1 MHLRKINPI
10 VPGRFLQLPHIF
22 PNSTLESAFTL
33 YNGQDDSYTPSMG
46 GGGTTAVAGLNKKFY
61 FESEGANVV

>member
-1 MHLRKINPI
+1 MVKTTVTL
-10 VPGRFLQLPHIF
+10 LPW
-22 PNSTLESAFTL
+22 
-33 YNGQDDSYTPSMG
+33 